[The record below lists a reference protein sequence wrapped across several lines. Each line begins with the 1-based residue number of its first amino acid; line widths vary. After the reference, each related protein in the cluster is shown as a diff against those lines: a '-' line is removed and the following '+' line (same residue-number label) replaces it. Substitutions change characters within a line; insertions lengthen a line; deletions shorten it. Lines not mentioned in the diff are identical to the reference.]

1 MATSLNP
8 RRKRLIHFFI
18 GFGLFGFGMLSGP
31 FLAYWG
37 FSRGVARAE
46 EKNSLDLLKKA
57 ENYENHPRFQGKKIS
72 VDFSHSYPQ
81 VTYWKIT
88 HLGLKQ
94 ERLEKVS
101 PRGDQEE
108 ILITSGRE
116 KLHYFIKQGVLI
128 REIIQGE
135 QQNFDPLRKNLD
147 LVRQNYSIETIG
159 ESQVGRHKVIRVQ
172 FNPRFS
178 GRPQQE
184 IWIDPEA
191 GLSLR
196 SEIYGEGGKLSTLE
210 SFSEIEINPSIPAAA
225 LRINLPEKVRKADFI
240 VYPQPDLAAAARSFG
255 EQIFLPDSLP
265 AGFVLK
271 GIVVNRIGS
280 NSRLQ
285 LVYSDGLT
293 GLSVF
298 QEKYR
303 PNVETAVGLT
313 PLKDSGFFAVSRG
326 LTQLLAFLRGNLKI
340 VLVGE
345 IGKNEINQI
354 AESLKPA
361 TFEGGN
367 TRD

>member
-1 MATSLNP
+1 MTASSNP
-8 RRKRLIHFFI
+8 RRQRRIHFLI
-18 GFGLFGFGMLSGP
+18 GWGLFSFGVLSGP
-31 FLAYWG
+31 CPASLG
-37 FSRGVARAE
+37 FSGVARAGE
-46 EKNSLDLLKKA
+46 GTPLELLKKT
-57 ENYENHPRFQGKKIS
+57 EDTEKQPRFQGKKIT

-88 HLGLKQ
+88 RLGSRQ
-94 ERLEKVS
+94 ERLEKVT
-101 PRGDQEE
+101 PQGDQEE
-108 ILITSGRE
+108 ILITSGPE

-135 QQNFDPLRKNLD
+135 PQDFDPLRKNID
-147 LVRQNYSIETIG
+147 LARQNYTIETIG

-172 FNPRFS
+172 LHPRFS

-184 IWIDPEA
+184 IWINPEA

-196 SEIYGEGGKLSTLE
+196 SEVYGEGGKLSTLE
-210 SFSEIEINPSIPAAA
+210 SFSEMEINPRIPNTA
-225 LRINLPEKVRKADFI
+225 LKVNLPENVRRADFL

-255 EQIFLPDSLP
+255 QRIFLPDFLP
-265 AGFVLK
+265 PGFVLK
-271 GIVVNRIGS
+271 GIVLNKIGE

-285 LVYSDGLT
+285 LIYSDGLT

-298 QEKYR
+298 EEKHQ
-303 PNVETAVGLT
+303 PTVDTALGLN
-313 PLKDSGFFAVSRG
+313 PRDGGFFAVSRG

-345 IGKNEINQI
+345 LGKNEINQI

-367 TRD
+367 PSD

>member
-1 MATSLNP
+1 
-8 RRKRLIHFFI
+8 
-18 GFGLFGFGMLSGP
+18 MLSGP
-31 FLAYWG
+31 FPASLG
-37 FSRGVARAE
+37 FSGSARAGE
-46 EKNSLDLLKKA
+46 GTPLELLKKT
-57 ENYENHPRFQGKKIS
+57 EDTEKQPRFQGKKIT

-88 HLGLKQ
+88 RLGSRQ
-94 ERLEKVS
+94 ERLEKVT
-101 PRGDQEE
+101 PQGDQEE
-108 ILITSGRE
+108 ILITSGPE

-135 QQNFDPLRKNLD
+135 PQDFDPLRRNID
-147 LVRQNYSIETIG
+147 LARQNYTIETVG

-172 FNPRFS
+172 LNPRFS

-184 IWIDPEA
+184 IWINPEA

-196 SEIYGEGGKLSTLE
+196 SEVYGTGGKLSTLE
-210 SFSEIEINPSIPAAA
+210 SFSEMEINPRIPNTA
-225 LRINLPEKVRKADFI
+225 LKINLPENVRKADFI

-255 EQIFLPDSLP
+255 QRIFLPDFLP
-265 AGFVLK
+265 PGFVLK
-271 GIVVNRIGS
+271 GIVVNKIGE

-285 LVYSDGLT
+285 LIYSDGLT

-298 QEKYR
+298 EEKHQ
-303 PNVETAVGLT
+303 PTVDTALGLN
-313 PLKDSGFFAVSRG
+313 PRDGGFFAVSRG

-345 IGKNEINQI
+345 LGKNEINQI

-361 TFEGGN
+361 TLEGGN
-367 TRD
+367 PSD